1 MKKTAYLIISLLMAG
16 MIGLTSCNSHIKYP
30 SGKDTR
36 MSFGDGTYQ
45 IAKGDD
51 CMPLFYAPVG
61 FPIIEHVTD
70 VYETETRVYIIGE
83 HRAQKNEVVA
93 VINLTEN
100 RIFVFEDLKTDQAK
114 PYCTASDL
122 AEEGVIN
129 HLSSFYDFPNE
140 DQTIFR
146 DQDLFSPVQ

>member
-1 MKKTAYLIISLLMAG
+1 MKKTAFFIVSLIVVAI
-16 MIGLTSCNSHIKYP
+16 IGLTSCNSRIKYP

-100 RIFVFEDLKTDQAK
+100 RIFVFEDLKTDFSK
-114 PYCTASDL
+114 KYWTGSSL
-122 AEEGVIN
+122 IEEGIISD
-129 HLSSFYDFPNE
+129 LSSFYDFPQE
-140 DQTIFR
+140 DQAVF
-146 DQDLFSPVQ
+146 QNHALFSDIQ